1 MRVTLLYLT
10 LGFGIAA
17 IALAL
22 LMPAHLRATDPHVI
36 SKLGSE
42 SRSLVQVA
50 AETAEHNPAV
60 AKVLLA
66 AAESL
71 KLPGTDRVVEE
82 LRASARDRSR
92 TRTILE
98 QLEAEEAGRIQVTE
112 TPVLTALRKASSRD
126 RLRNS
131 LQSIEAKQ
139 ILRNKALTNLTVFAP
154 VKSAA
159 GLPLEA
165 AILTTAFLLEQRAFP
180 PSLALHDQVLRFAA
194 QPDGAVEELYLSIL
208 ALAKRFSS
216 EQIIALVAHIPNA
229 NALHTITRHIQEN
242 PNSASLI
249 YSAAVVSKDGGAVAG
264 YLNEFHKIA
273 EQDLRFALAAG
284 TGGSTRLL
292 GDQQPVYRCS
302 VYDSIS
308 GAGPFKATLRPFVT
322 LGTSSPTFAL
332 ILKITLLGL
341 GGFLLAT
348 AMRFRKGGSQDASYV
363 FFPKFSLIRRTAF
376 AAVFLLLAILL
387 GEPYLAQGEPKGPPV
402 RVSFPLLGAASSTP
416 PVTIQKTTP
425 MIDQH
430 TLIAIVTF
438 LVLQVAI
445 YAVCLAKLAEIR
457 KQPVSNG
464 TKLKLLDNE
473 DNLFDG
479 GLYCGL
485 FGTAGSL
492 ILLTLGAIKPSLVSA
507 YSSTLFGILFVALL
521 KIGHVRPLKRR
532 LLLDTSSEADAIKP
546 SSGKTVLPGAAPT
559 ATPTAAASAG
569 QPTGT
574 PPSAAPRINPFA

>member
-10 LGFGIAA
+10 LGFGIVA
-17 IALAL
+17 IVVAL

-36 SKLGSE
+36 SKLGAE

-50 AETAEHNPAV
+50 AEIAAHNPAV
-60 AKVLLA
+60 AKVLLG

-71 KLPGTDRVVEE
+71 KLAGTDRVVDE
-82 LRASARDRSR
+82 LRASARERTRS
-92 TRTILE
+92 RTILE
-98 QLEAEEAGRIQVTE
+98 QFEAEEAGRIQVSE
-112 TPVLTALRKASSRD
+112 TPVLTALRKANSRE

-139 ILRNKALTNLTVFAP
+139 VLRNQALTNLTVFAP

-159 GLPLEA
+159 GLPLEVS
-165 AILTTAFLLEQRAFP
+165 ILTTAFLLEQRAFP
-180 PSLALHDQVLRFAA
+180 PSLALHDQVLRFAGQQDA
-194 QPDGAVEELYLSIL
+194 AVEELYLSIL

-229 NALHTITRHIQEN
+229 NALHTITRYIQEY
-242 PNSASLI
+242 PALGSLV
-249 YSAAVVSKDGGAVAG
+249 YSAVIISKDGGAVAG
-264 YLNEFHKIA
+264 YLAKFHKSA
-273 EQDLRFALAAG
+273 EQDLQFALAAG
-284 TGGSTRLL
+284 TSGTERLL
-292 GDQQPVYRCS
+292 RDQQPVYRCS
-302 VYDSIS
+302 VYESVS
-308 GAGPFKATLRPFVT
+308 GAGPFKSMLRPMVSM
-322 LGTSSPTFAL
+322 GISSPTFTMV
-332 ILKITLLGL
+332 LKITLLAV

-348 AMRFRKGGSQDASYV
+348 AMRFRKREAQDAGYV
-363 FFPKFSLIRRTAF
+363 LFPKFSLIRRTAF
-376 AAVFLLLAILL
+376 ASVFLLLAIIL
-387 GEPYLAQGEPKGPPV
+387 GEPYLAQGEQKAPPV
-402 RVSFPLLGAASSTP
+402 RVSFPLLGAASSP
-416 PVTIQKTTP
+416 IPVTIQKNTP

-430 TLIAIVTF
+430 TIIAIVTF
-438 LVLQVAI
+438 LVLQIAI

-485 FGTAGSL
+485 FGTAASL
-492 ILLTLGAIKPSLVSA
+492 LLLTLGAIKPSLVSA

-532 LLLDTSSEADAIKP
+532 LLLDVPAEP
-546 SSGKTVLPGAAPT
+546 ENVGAKIIVPNAAT
-559 ATPTAAASAG
+559 TPTAAK
-569 QPTGT
+569 TEN
-574 PPSAAPRINPFA
+574 AAPPRTNPFA